1 MNNQG
6 RKNVLY
12 YKEVFIMRMKKLLQG
27 ALVVA
32 TVATTWAAVGATD
45 ADAATDLSKNTVGTG
60 TIAINT
66 ANQTLTYTPAKSKG
80 TDKEVLF
87 GVATKATS
95 RKDSK
100 VTFKVAAWDVYDVGT
115 DAITIDL
122 SKLSNVKDN
131 YIELR
136 TDNDSTPAI
145 IKIPAVAK
153 ATKATLDASTNVLT
167 FQTGAA
173 AKSLADYVGKLEY
186 RTAVGSWADFADI
199 TGGKV
204 EADTLVKGYQYQGAT
219 LYLRTPGAAV
229 AEITETTETGDQ
241 NVYVDD
247 QTAVV
252 EKTYV
257 TSSLPGKETKLTI
270 AKQANGPK
278 VTVSYTK
285 ATVTLKKDTEYR
297 IWNATS
303 TKLPTVDE
311 YTKVT
316 ANGPATIADLLKKI
330 GDDATSATLEVRTS
344 ANTKSKKCA
353 SKWTRVALAAPA
365 EVANVTPGDTVSEL
379 KTSGT
384 GANIKY
390 SSDTDD
396 AKTTDVVEYGGA
408 GVVKAVVGDGDTST
422 ITAEY
427 KTKTTKVD
435 TYTQVVLTNASDVA
449 YDVIVVKANGA
460 ADTALKAS
468 TLAAKTTKGNGT
480 VTLKNV
486 EDGSA
491 IYIRYKGVDK
501 TKILTGVY
509 TKLGVVDYP
518 KAFELPK
525 QDEEK

>member
-1 MNNQG
+1 
-6 RKNVLY
+6 
-12 YKEVFIMRMKKLLQG
+12 MKKLLQG

-45 ADAATDLSKNTVGTG
+45 ANAATTSTTLNSLGSG

-66 ANQTLTYTPAKSKG
+66 ANQTLTYTPNTKKS

-95 RKDSK
+95 KKDSK
-100 VTFKVAAWDVYDVGT
+100 VTFKVAAWDVYDVGS

-136 TDNDSTPAI
+136 TDNASAPVI

-153 ATKATLDASTNVLT
+153 ATKAALDASTNELT
-167 FQTGAA
+167 FQTGAT
-173 AKSLADYVGKLEY
+173 AKSVANYAGKLEY
-186 RTAVGSWADFADI
+186 RTAVGSWADFAEVAD
-199 TGGKV
+199 GKV
-204 EADTLVKGYQYQGAT
+204 AADALVKGYQYQGAT
-219 LYLRTPGAAV
+219 LYLRTPGAAD

-247 QTAVV
+247 QTDVV

-285 ATVTLKKDTEYR
+285 ATVALPKDTEYR
-297 IWNATS
+297 IWNADSKT
-303 TKLPTVDE
+303 LPTVDE

-316 ANGPATIADLLKKI
+316 AKETATIADLLKKI
-330 GDDATSATLEVRTS
+330 SDDATSATLEVRTS
-344 ANTKSKKCA
+344 AITKSKKCA
-353 SKWTRVALAAPA
+353 SKWTRVALAAPT
-365 EVANVTPGDTVSEL
+365 EVANVTAGDTIAEL
-379 KTSGT
+379 TTKGSGS
-384 GANIKY
+384 NITY

-396 AKTTDVVEYGGA
+396 KTTADVVEYGGA
-408 GVVKAVVGDGDTST
+408 GVVKAVVGDGDAST

-427 KTKTTKVD
+427 KTTKVKKVD
-435 TYTQVVLTNASDVA
+435 TYTNVVLTNTSDVA

-460 ADTALKAS
+460 ADTAAKAS

-501 TKILTGVY
+501 TKTLTGVY

-525 QDEEK
+525 DDEE